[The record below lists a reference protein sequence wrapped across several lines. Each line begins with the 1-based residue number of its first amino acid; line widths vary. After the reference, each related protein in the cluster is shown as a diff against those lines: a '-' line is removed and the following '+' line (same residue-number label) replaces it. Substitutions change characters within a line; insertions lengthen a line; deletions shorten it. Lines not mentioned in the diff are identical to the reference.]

1 MKIIIAIVMLISLL
15 NADIE
20 IQQNIR
26 ALYKGVTVS
35 DEQREYLLDNHDENI
50 ELLKKLLK
58 QEIKKSKLKHISE
71 KNVITFNLKTNGNI
85 NKIKF
90 LKRSGNNKVDKLTK
104 RVIKK
109 IGNKLVKPNSDIE
122 MRFIISFRVGV
133 KPTVQNNINY
143 QSREEYIMPISK
155 GTTRFQHDSKEYV
168 RTFTTSRD
176 GFINLN
182 AKPYACAYIK
192 LLTNNNQRISTGV
205 MPYDFNVEIMKGT
218 YKLLIKTKK
227 TCDVSLQYL

>member
-104 RVIKK
+104 RVIKN

-176 GFINLN
+176 GFINVTALT
-182 AKPYACAYIK
+182 ACATVK
-192 LLTNNNQRISTGV
+192 LLTNDNQKVNTG
-205 MPYDFNVEIMKGT
+205 YTFWTFNKEIMKGT